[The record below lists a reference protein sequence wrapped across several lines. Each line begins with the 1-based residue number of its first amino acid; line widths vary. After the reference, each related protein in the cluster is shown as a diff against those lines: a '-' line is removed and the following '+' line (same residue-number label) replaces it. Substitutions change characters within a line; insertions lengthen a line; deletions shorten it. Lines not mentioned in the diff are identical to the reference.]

1 MNAIQTTRLFTIDE
15 YRQMAECGILK
26 PEERTELIEGQI
38 ILMAAQKP
46 PHAAISDN
54 IEKYFRV
61 LFEGVA
67 AVRSQKPIVLSDRS
81 EPEPDIALVRINE
94 RNYYDRHPSVEDLF
108 LLVEVSDATL
118 SFDTNQKLAA
128 YARSGVSDY
137 WVADVNAGC
146 VRIFRHPQNSEYL
159 QQFFVHPGNQIT
171 ALAFPEKTIE
181 IGQFFPNRS
190 ET

>member
-1 MNAIQTTRLFTIDE
+1 MNAIQTTRLFTVNE

-38 ILMAAQKP
+38 IVMAAQRP
-46 PHAAISDN
+46 PHAAVSDN
-54 IEKYFRV
+54 IEKYFRT

-67 AVRSQKPIVLSDRS
+67 AVRSQKPIILTDCT
-81 EPEPDIALVRINE
+81 EPEPDIALVQIDA
-94 RNYYDRHPSVEDLF
+94 RNYYDRHPTVEDLF

-146 VRIFRHPQNSEYL
+146 IRIFRQPQNSEYL
-159 QQFFVHPGNQIT
+159 QQFFVHPGDRLA
-171 ALAFPEKTIE
+171 ALAFPEKKIE
-181 IGQFFPNRS
+181 IGQFFPNRA